1 MGKQAPNRS
10 RLNVA
15 AGLCIALGL
24 IIGIMIKRVQ
34 VGLLIGLGL
43 GLLGGSLLRRR

>member
-1 MGKQAPNRS
+1 MGKQAPDRS

-24 IIGIMIKRVQ
+24 IIGIMIKRVH
-34 VGLLIGLGL
+34 IGLMIGIGL
-43 GLLGGSLLRRR
+43 GLLGGSLIRRS

>member
-15 AGLCIALGL
+15 AGLCIAIGL

-34 VGLLIGLGL
+34 LGLMIGLAL
-43 GLLGGSLLRRR
+43 GLLGGSLIRRR

>member
-1 MGKQAPNRS
+1 MGKQAPDRS

-15 AGLCIALGL
+15 AGLCIAIGL

>member
-1 MGKQAPNRS
+1 MGKQAPDRS

-24 IIGIMIKRVQ
+24 VIGIMIKRVHL
-34 VGLLIGLGL
+34 GLLIGIGL
-43 GLLGGSLLRRR
+43 GLLGGSLINRK